1 MSAPNW
7 WGDWR
12 PTLTPHTGN
21 LQPTDLLEC
30 TMIVGGLPVN
40 TAITGQQIIDGAS
53 GGGAVGYY
61 AQYQDDISQPL
72 GAVNVGQA
80 TKFRTMD
87 FSNGVTVNSDT
98 EITIANTGIYNL
110 QFSFQF
116 QNTSTQEH
124 DVTIWLRKNGADVLG
139 SAGFVAVVSSHGGT
153 PGHCIPSWNYLLDAV
168 GGDYYELYWSAT
180 STQVSMHFYPAGSPP
195 PSAASAIFTVTQQ
208 AGIIAGTGMT
218 ALNGLS
224 ADVQTIST
232 GTTGTDFNVVSSGSN
247 HAFNIPT
254 ASATNRGALSTA
266 DWTAFNGKASTG
278 AVTGTGI
285 TMSTARI
292 LGRTTA
298 GTGTIEEITIG
309 SGLTLS
315 SGTLTASG
323 GGLTVGTTAIA
334 SGTDGR
340 VLFQAAGVL
349 QQDASFFWD
358 NTNKRLGVGA
368 TPSTAVR
375 LDVRAQGALSTD
387 IAFRV
392 RNSADTLNLF
402 AVNGDSS
409 WISRNNSN
417 SNQYI
422 YWNGTNRLELK
433 NDASG
438 EAFISNNHNGLGLSG
453 ATALRL
459 STGNK
464 GIYIYNSG
472 NFYIGNASGIQAG
485 SGQGNILFANNT
497 GPTTNVVDHHYYYSA
512 DIVAGNAAPHFRTEN
527 GDIVKLY
534 RVGGWGLPTG
544 TFTRT
549 TFNTATVTTAQLAER
564 VAALIQDLRDNHQLL
579 KA

>member
-1 MSAPNW
+1 MSSPLW

-61 AQYQDDISQPL
+61 AQYQDDITQPL
-72 GAVNVGQA
+72 VAVNVGQP

-87 FSNGVTVNSDT
+87 FSNGVTVVSDT
-98 EITIANTGIYNL
+98 QITIANTGIYNL

-116 QNTSTQEH
+116 QNSDTQEH
-124 DVTIWLRKNGADVLG
+124 DVTIWLRKNGADVAG

-180 STQVSMHFYPAGSPP
+180 STQVTMQFYPAGSPP
-195 PSAASAIFTVTQQ
+195 PSTASAIFTVTQQ

-247 HAFNIPT
+247 HEFNIPT
-254 ASATNRGALSTA
+254 ASATNRGALSSANWST
-266 DWTAFNGKASTG
+266 FNSKASTG

-298 GTGTIEEITIG
+298 GTGAIEEISIG

-315 SGTLTASG
+315 AGTLTASG

-358 NTNKRLGVGA
+358 NTNKRLGLGA
-368 TPSTAVR
+368 TPATNVR
-375 LDVRAQGALSTD
+375 LDVRAQGALSSD
-387 IAFRV
+387 IAFRI
-392 RNSADTLNLF
+392 R
-402 AVNGDSS
+402 
-409 WISRNNSN
+409 
-417 SNQYI
+417 
-422 YWNGTNRLELK
+422 
-433 NDASG
+433 
-438 EAFISNNHNGLGLSG
+438 
-453 ATALRL
+453 
-459 STGNK
+459 
-464 GIYIYNSG
+464 NSG
-472 NFYIGNASGIQAG
+472 NTQSMFEFFGDGTFWFRNNAGTTSCNYTGTGINFNNSGGIFTIGNVLGGININPSGIVQLST
-485 SGQGNILFANNT
+485 SGGNFGLRTTGNISFGGSPVDGT
-497 GPTTNVVDHHYYYSA
+497 GTNVFMQQNGTAPSTNQIDRFLLYSA